1 MLIIKRIDRSET
13 MGHIELLELP
23 ENRRIKT
30 IHLTPEGE
38 RYVNALI
45 PHIYEADRRAMEVL
59 TAEQQDTLIQLMDTF
74 VAAFR
79 REMLGE

>member
-1 MLIIKRIDRSET
+1 MAK
-13 MGHIELLELP
+13 P
-23 ENRRIKT
+23 ERDLRGLRPQVRYFL
-30 IHLTPEGE
+30 LTPEGE
-38 RYVNALI
+38 RYANALI
-45 PHIYEADRRAMEVL
+45 SHIYEADRRAMEVL